1 MRSIAAH
8 YLLDRGQVVERPVV
22 RFDEQG
28 RVQSVEQWQSLDF
41 MPSTEFYAGAL
52 CAGFVNAHCHLEL
65 SYLRGAIEQG
75 TGFGGF
81 AAAIGRV
88 RGGYDMSERL
98 RSIAAADAAMWEQ
111 GVQAVGDI
119 VNDTTSYQTK
129 SRSQIIY
136 RSFAELFG
144 LCSDVNAISELLT
157 CPDTT
162 PTPHSTYSLQDKPF
176 RAVAS
181 MAGAQ
186 KPLSVHFME
195 SDDEMALYRGEGS
208 LAAWYQRM
216 GWQCDFLHYGSPA
229 QRLIG
234 SLEAKQRVLL
244 VHNCCVTEQDVA
256 LINNYFDNSVA
267 WVLCPRSNKY
277 ISGLQPPVHL
287 LRREGALLC
296 VGTDSLASNTS
307 LSIIDELKMFSDVPL
322 AELVA
327 WATINGAR
335 ALGLEHEIGSVEV
348 GKRSGLV
355 LIEGVEMRDGELCL
369 RPDAKTRRVI

>member
-28 RVQSVEQWQSLDF
+28 RVQSVEQWQSLDSL
-41 MPSTEFYAGAL
+41 PSTEFYAGAL

-98 RSIAAADAAMWEQ
+98 RSIAAADAAMWVQ

-119 VNDTTSYQTK
+119 VNGTTSYQTK

-144 LCSDVNAISELLT
+144 LCSDVDAISELLT

-186 KPLSVHFME
+186 TPLSVHFME
-195 SDDEMALYRGEGS
+195 SDDETALYRGEGS
-208 LAAWYQRM
+208 LAVWYERM

-234 SLEAKQRVLL
+234 SLEATQRMLL

-256 LINNYFDNSVA
+256 LINNYFDKSVA

-307 LSIIDELKMFSDVPL
+307 LSIIEELKMFRGIPL
-322 AELVA
+322 AELLQ
-327 WATINGAR
+327 WATINGAK
-335 ALGLEHEIGSVEV
+335 ALGIDNHYGTIEV
-348 GKRSGLV
+348 GKRSGIV
-355 LIEGVEMRDGELCL
+355 NITGVDLENFTLTASSQ
-369 RPDAKTRRVI
+369 AKRIV